1 MPVDPRLVRD
11 TSLLPDGERLAW
23 AARLRAAAEEVDAV
37 ERSLRRSAGD
47 AGLVGPAGD
56 ALADLAG
63 VLAGDVSLCARAV
76 QGAATTLL
84 AVGSVTGS
92 GR

>member
-37 ERSLRRSAGD
+37 ELALRRSAGS

-56 ALADLAG
+56 ALADLVG
-63 VLAGDVSLCARAV
+63 DLAGEVSGCARAV
-76 QGAATTLL
+76 HGTATALL
-84 AVGSVTGS
+84 AVGSLAGP